1 MRFQR
6 LREDKMK
13 NINFKKLIA
22 TVGASALISTGLV
35 VAVAAPAHA
44 ADPVCV
50 TDAKSGTITCEGK
63 LTTGAAYKTMVPSNF
78 DGTFY
83 FWQHGIRPSYPYPGY
98 TPPKG
103 VEQMA
108 PTSVNHKIDTTKS
121 MLTLGYGLAAYD
133 CSTGGLHGWNTADC
147 VEMLNEL
154 VTITKKRISIKKT
167 VVYGA
172 SMAGV
177 VITPFIEKYPNQA
190 DAVGILAGLTPSV
203 NNELKSGC
211 DMLYIFSVFFDPTI
225 KGCTVMGTK
234 GVPGHYA
241 VLGDFAKVGALLTQ
255 WSKDYGSLPLA
266 YPAALVG
273 SGIPQ
278 RSALLL
284 AGLIAGIPTKSAHM
298 DGISTSATLVP
309 EQSINATVA
318 VLENTQ
324 ELLGTAYFGGQAVSE
339 VVGAGFYDNTK
350 TDFTSL
356 LSDAD
361 LGRFNLGLS
370 GDDGINAMLA
380 MLAAAPRITGDP
392 TAMAKVASLDKA
404 KFDTKKP
411 VVLLSN
417 EADRL
422 VLPGNTPLYVSKA
435 QAVYEARLAAW
446 NKEFSAATNAS
457 DISDLLK
464 SKPVWNTVAMYALT
478 PETYT
483 QFTAT
488 GAPDLTAKISP
499 SGVGHESFTKDQLMT
514 WVRVLASS
522 AKTGRV
528 PSAGVVQSLLAKVL
542 YLNTDPD
549 YQPNELKYQDFS

>member
-1 MRFQR
+1 MN
-6 LREDKMK
+6 L
-13 NINFKKLIA
+13 KKLIA
-22 TVGASALISTGLV
+22 TLGASALISTGLV
-35 VAVAAPAHA
+35 VAVAAPAQA
-44 ADPVCV
+44 AEPVCV
-50 TDAKSGTITCEGK
+50 SDAQTGVITCDGK
-63 LTTGAAYKTMVPSNF
+63 LSNGAAYKTMVPSSY

-98 TPPKG
+98 TVPKG

-108 PTSVNHKIDTTKS
+108 PTSVNHKIDTTKT
-121 MLTLGYGLAAYD
+121 MLGLGFGLASYD
-133 CSTGGLHGWNTADC
+133 CSSSGLHGWNTADC
-147 VEMLNEL
+147 VEMFNEL
-154 VTITKKRISIKKT
+154 ITITKARIPIKKT
-167 VVYGA
+167 IAYGA
-172 SMAGV
+172 SMAGA
-177 VITPFIEKYPNQA
+177 ILTPFIEKYPSAA
-190 DAVGILAGLTPSV
+190 DAVGVLAGVTPSV

-241 VLGDFAKVGALLTQ
+241 VLGDFAKVGVLLTQ
-255 WSKDYGSLPLA
+255 WSKDYGSQPIA
-266 YPAALVG
+266 YPAALAPY
-273 SGIPQ
+273 GIPQ
-278 RSALLL
+278 RSGLLL

-339 VVGAGFYDNTK
+339 VVGAGFYDNSK
-350 TDFTSL
+350 TDFAAL

-380 MLAAAPRITGDP
+380 TLAAYPRVKGEP
-392 TAMAKVASLDKA
+392 TAMAKAAALDKS
-404 KFDTKKP
+404 KFDTTKP
-411 VVLLSN
+411 VILLSN

-435 QAVYEARLAAW
+435 RAAYDARLAAW
-446 NKEFSAATNAS
+446 ESKYNAASSAKKLA
-457 DISDLLK
+457 LK
-464 SKPVWNTVAMYALT
+464 ASKPVMNTLAMYAMT

-483 QFTAT
+483 KFTET
-488 GAPDLTAKISP
+488 GAPDLAAAISP
-499 SGVGHESFTKDQLMT
+499 SGVGHESFTKQQLML
-514 WVRVLASS
+514 WVRLLASS
-522 AKTGRV
+522 AKTGKI
-528 PSAGVVQSLLAKVL
+528 PSQGIVDSLLAATPYV
-542 YLNTDPD
+542 NTDMD
-549 YQPNELKYQDFS
+549 YQPNELKYQD

>member
-1 MRFQR
+1 
-6 LREDKMK
+6 
-13 NINFKKLIA
+13 
-22 TVGASALISTGLV
+22 
-35 VAVAAPAHA
+35 
-44 ADPVCV
+44 
-50 TDAKSGTITCEGK
+50 
-63 LTTGAAYKTMVPSNF
+63 MVPSGYN
-78 DGTFY
+78 GTFY

-98 TPPKG
+98 TVPKG

-121 MLTLGYGLAAYD
+121 MLGLGYGLAAYD
-133 CSTGGLHGWNTADC
+133 CSSGGLHGWNTADC

-154 VTITKKRISIKKT
+154 VTITKKRITITKT

-177 VITPFIEKYPNQA
+177 VLTPFIEKYPNQA
-190 DAVGILAGLTPSV
+190 DAVGVLAGVTPSV

-225 KGCTVMGTK
+225 KGCSVMGTK

-255 WSKDYGSLPLA
+255 WSKDYGSQPLA
-266 YPAALVG
+266 YPAPLAG

-298 DGISTSATLVP
+298 DGISTNATLVP

-350 TDFTSL
+350 TDFASL

-370 GDDGINAMLA
+370 GDDAINAMLA
-380 MLAAAPRITGDP
+380 TLAAYPRVKGDA
-392 TAMAKVASLDKA
+392 TAMAKAAALDKS
-404 KFDTKKP
+404 KFDTTKP

-422 VLPGNTPLYVSKA
+422 VLSGNTPLYVNKA
-435 QAVYEARLAAW
+435 RANYEARLAAW
-446 NKEFSAATNAS
+446 ESKYNAADAS
-457 DISDLLK
+457 GKLELK
-464 SKPVWNTVAMYALT
+464 ASKPVWNTLAMYAMT
-478 PETYT
+478 PEIYT

-488 GAPDLTAKISP
+488 GAPDFTAKISP
-499 SGVGHESFTKDQLMT
+499 SGVGHESFTKAQLML
-514 WVRVLASS
+514 WVRLLASS
-522 AKTGRV
+522 AKTGKI
-528 PSAGVVQSLLAKVL
+528 PSQGVVDSLLAATP
-542 YLNTDPD
+542 YINTDMD
-549 YQPNELKYQDFS
+549 YQPNELKYQD

>member
-1 MRFQR
+1 
-6 LREDKMK
+6 MK

-22 TVGASALISTGLV
+22 TLGASALISTGLV
-35 VAVAAPAHA
+35 VAVAAPAQA

-50 TDAKSGTITCEGK
+50 TDTKTDVVTCDGK
-63 LTTGAAYKTMVPSNF
+63 LSNGAAYRTMVPSGYN
-78 DGTFY
+78 GTFY

-98 TPPKG
+98 TVPKG

-121 MLTLGYGLAAYD
+121 MLGLGYGLAAYD
-133 CSTGGLHGWNTADC
+133 CSSGGLHGWNTADC

-154 VTITKKRISIKKT
+154 VTITKKRITITKT

-172 SMAGV
+172 SMAGAV
-177 VITPFIEKYPNQA
+177 LTPFIEKYPNQA
-190 DAVGILAGLTPSV
+190 DAVGVLAGVTPSV

-225 KGCTVMGTK
+225 KGCSVMGTK

-255 WSKDYGSLPLA
+255 WSKDYGSQPLA
-266 YPAALVG
+266 YPAPLAG

-350 TDFTSL
+350 TDFASL

-370 GDDGINAMLA
+370 GDDAINAMLA
-380 MLAAAPRITGDP
+380 TLAAYPRVKGDA
-392 TAMAKVASLDKA
+392 TAMAKAAALDKS
-404 KFDTKKP
+404 KFDTTKP

-422 VLPGNTPLYVSKA
+422 VLSGNTPLYVNKA
-435 QAVYEARLAAW
+435 RANYEARLAAW
-446 NKEFSAATNAS
+446 ESKYNAADAS
-457 DISDLLK
+457 GKLELRA
-464 SKPVWNTVAMYALT
+464 SKPVWNTLAMYAMT
-478 PETYT
+478 PEIYT
-483 QFTAT
+483 KFTAT

-499 SGVGHESFTKDQLMT
+499 SGVGHESFTKAQLML
-514 WVRVLASS
+514 WVRLLASS
-522 AKTGRV
+522 AKTGKI
-528 PSAGVVQSLLAKVL
+528 PSQGVVDSLLAATPYV
-542 YLNTDPD
+542 NTDMD
-549 YQPNELKYQDFS
+549 YQPNELKYQD

>member
-1 MRFQR
+1 MRFLR

-13 NINFKKLIA
+13 NINLKKLIA
-22 TVGASALISTGLV
+22 TLSVSALISTGLV
-35 VAVAAPAHA
+35 VAIAAPAQA

-50 TDAKSGTITCEGK
+50 TSDTTSVTTCEGT
-63 LTTGAAYKTMVPSNF
+63 LSSGAAYKTMVPANY
-78 DGTFY
+78 GGIFY
-83 FWQHGIRPSYPYPGY
+83 FWQHGVRPSYPYPGY

-108 PTSVNHKIDTTKS
+108 PTSVNHKIDTSKT
-121 MLTLGYGLAAYD
+121 MLASGYGLASYD
-133 CSTGGLHGWNTADC
+133 CQTNGLHGWNTSEC

-154 VTITKKRISIKKT
+154 VTITKARISIKKSI
-167 VVYGA
+167 VYGA
-172 SMAGV
+172 SMAGS
-177 VITPFIEKYPNQA
+177 ILTPFIEKYPNAA
-190 DAVGILAGLTPSV
+190 DAVGILAGVTPSI

-234 GVPGHYA
+234 GVAGHYA

-255 WSKDYGSLPLA
+255 WSKDYGSMPIA
-266 YPAALVG
+266 YPAPLAPY
-273 SGIPQ
+273 GIPQ

-324 ELLGTAYFGGQAVSE
+324 ELLGTAYFGGQGVSE
-339 VVGAGFYDNTK
+339 IVGAGFYDNTK
-350 TDFTSL
+350 TDFAAL

-370 GDDGINAMLA
+370 GDDAIGAMLA
-380 MLAAAPRITGDP
+380 TLAAAPRITGDP
-392 TAMAKVASLDKA
+392 VAMAKIAALDKA
-404 KFDTKKP
+404 KFDTTKP

-422 VLPGNTPLYVSKA
+422 VLPGNTPLYISKA
-435 QAVYEARLAAW
+435 RAAYDARLTAWESKYNAA
-446 NKEFSAATNAS
+446 SASGKQALT
-457 DISDLLK
+457 K
-464 SKPVWNTVAMYALT
+464 SKPIWNTMAMYAMT

-483 QFTAT
+483 KFDAT
-488 GAPDLTAKISP
+488 GAPDFTAKISP
-499 SGVGHESFTKDQLMT
+499 SGVGHESFTKSQLML
-514 WVRVLASS
+514 WVRLLASS
-522 AKTGRV
+522 AKAGKL
-528 PSAGVVQSLLAKVL
+528 PSESIISAMMAATP
-542 YLNTDPD
+542 YINTDMD
-549 YQPNELKYQDFS
+549 YQPNELKYQD

>member
-1 MRFQR
+1 VRI
-6 LREDKMK
+6 KMK

-22 TVGASALISTGLV
+22 TLGASALISTGLV
-35 VAVAAPAHA
+35 VAVAAPAQA

-50 TDAKSGTITCEGK
+50 TDAKTDVVTCDGK
-63 LTTGAAYKTMVPSNF
+63 LSNGAAYRTMVPSGYN
-78 DGTFY
+78 GTFY

-98 TPPKG
+98 TVPKG

-121 MLTLGYGLAAYD
+121 MLGLGYGLAAYD
-133 CSTGGLHGWNTADC
+133 CSSGGLHGWNTADC

-154 VTITKKRISIKKT
+154 VTITKKRITITKT

-172 SMAGV
+172 SMAGAV
-177 VITPFIEKYPNQA
+177 LTPFIEKYPNQA
-190 DAVGILAGLTPSV
+190 DAVGVLAGVTPSV

-225 KGCTVMGTK
+225 KGCSVMGTK

-255 WSKDYGSLPLA
+255 WSKDYGSQPLA
-266 YPAALVG
+266 YPAPLAG

-298 DGISTSATLVP
+298 DGISTNATLVP

-350 TDFTSL
+350 TDFASL

-370 GDDGINAMLA
+370 GDDAINAMLA
-380 MLAAAPRITGDP
+380 TLAAYPRVKGDA
-392 TAMAKVASLDKA
+392 TAMAKAAALDKS
-404 KFDTKKP
+404 KFDTTKP

-422 VLPGNTPLYVSKA
+422 VLSGNTPLYVNKA
-435 QAVYEARLAAW
+435 RANYEARLAAW
-446 NKEFSAATNAS
+446 ESKYNAADAS
-457 DISDLLK
+457 GKLELRA
-464 SKPVWNTVAMYALT
+464 SKPVWNTLAMYAMT
-478 PETYT
+478 PEIYT

-488 GAPDLTAKISP
+488 GAPDFTAKISP
-499 SGVGHESFTKDQLMT
+499 SGVGHESFTKAQLML
-514 WVRVLASS
+514 WVRLLASS
-522 AKTGRV
+522 AKTGKI
-528 PSAGVVQSLLAKVL
+528 PSQGVVDSLLAATP
-542 YLNTDPD
+542 YINTDMD
-549 YQPNELKYQDFS
+549 YQPNELKYQD

>member
-1 MRFQR
+1 
-6 LREDKMK
+6 MK

-35 VAVAAPAHA
+35 VAVATPAHA

-63 LTTGAAYKTMVPSNF
+63 LTTGAAYKTMVPSNY

-83 FWQHGIRPSYPYPGY
+83 FWQHGVRPSYPYPTY
-98 TPPKG
+98 TVPKG

-121 MLTLGYGLAAYD
+121 MLKLGYGLASYD
-133 CSTGGLHGWNTADC
+133 CQTNGLHGWNTAEC

-154 VTITKKRISIKKT
+154 VTITKARISIKKSI
-167 VVYGA
+167 VYGA
-172 SMAGV
+172 SMAGGV
-177 VITPFIEKYPNQA
+177 LTPFIEKYPNAA
-190 DAVGILAGLTPSV
+190 DAVGLLAGVTPSI

-211 DMLYIFSVFFDPTI
+211 DMLYVFSVFFDPTI

-234 GVPGHYA
+234 GLPGHYA
-241 VLGDFAKVGALLTQ
+241 VLGDFAKVAALLTQ
-255 WSKDYGSLPLA
+255 WSKDFGALPLA

-284 AGLIAGIPTKSAHM
+284 AGLIAGIPTKSASF
-298 DGISTSATLVP
+298 DGISTSALVP
-309 EQSINATVA
+309 EQSINATLA
-318 VLENTQ
+318 VLQNSQ
-324 ELLGTAYFGGQAVSE
+324 ELLGTAYFGGQGVSE

-350 TDFTSL
+350 TDFASL

-392 TAMAKVASLDKA
+392 TAMAKIAALDKS

-435 QAVYEARLAAW
+435 KAVYDARLAAW
-446 NKEFSAATNAS
+446 NKKFSAATNAS

-483 QFTAT
+483 KFTDA
-488 GAPDLTAKISP
+488 GLPDSKAPISP

-522 AKTGRV
+522 AKTGKV
-528 PSAGVVQSLLAKVL
+528 PSPGVMQSLLVKVP

-549 YQPNELKYQDFS
+549 YQPNELKYQD

>member
-1 MRFQR
+1 
-6 LREDKMK
+6 MK
-13 NINFKKLIA
+13 NTNFKKLIS
-22 TVGASALISTGLV
+22 TLGASALISTGLV
-35 VAVAAPAHA
+35 VAVAAPARA
-44 ADPVCV
+44 ADPTCV
-50 TDAKSGTITCEGK
+50 TAPKTGVITCEGK
-63 LTTGAAYKTMVPSNF
+63 LSNGAAYKTMVPENYG
-78 DGTFY
+78 GTFY

-98 TPPKG
+98 TVPKG

-121 MLTLGYGLAAYD
+121 MLTLGYGLASYD
-133 CSTGGLHGWNTADC
+133 CSSSGLHGWNTADC

-154 VTITKKRISIKKT
+154 VTITKARISIQKT

-172 SMAGV
+172 SMAGAV
-177 VITPFIEKYPNQA
+177 LTPFIEKYPNAA
-190 DAVGILAGLTPSV
+190 DAVGILAGVTPSI

-241 VLGDFAKVGALLTQ
+241 VLGDFAKVVALLTQ
-255 WSKDYGSLPLA
+255 WSVDYGSKPLA
-266 YPAALVG
+266 YPAALAG
-273 SGIPQ
+273 GPIPQ

-318 VLENTQ
+318 VLENTS

-350 TDFTSL
+350 TDFASL

-380 MLAAAPRITGDP
+380 MLAAAPRITGDA
-392 TAMAKVASLDKA
+392 TAMAKVAALDKSA
-404 KFDTKKP
+404 FNTNKP

-435 QAVYEARLAAW
+435 KASYDARLAAW
-446 NKEFSAATNAS
+446 QSKYDAATSAS
-457 DISDLLK
+457 AISALLK
-464 SKPVWNTVAMYALT
+464 SKPVWNTIAMYAMT

-488 GAPDLTAKISP
+488 GAPDLKAKISP

-514 WVRVLASS
+514 WVRLLASS
-522 AKTGRV
+522 AKTGRI
-528 PSAGVVQSLLAKVL
+528 PSQGVIDSLLVKVP

-549 YQPNELKYQDFS
+549 YQPNELKYQD